1 MDKAEHE
8 NDSMLPITDRLITIG
23 AAQQQLGVSRSKLY
37 RMLDE
42 NELPRPIKIG
52 RRAYFSEIELQ
63 AWIAEKLAARPG
75 QVNAADEKRF
85 AQDMLAGGVS
95 K

>member
-8 NDSMLPITDRLITIG
+8 NDRMLPITDRLIAIS
-23 AAQQQLGVSRSKLY
+23 AAQQKLGISRSKLY

-42 NELPRPIKIG
+42 GELPSPIKIG
-52 RRAYFSEIELQ
+52 RRAYFSECELQ

-75 QVNAADEKRF
+75 KVNAADEKRF